1 MENFTT
7 EIVVIMIIGVIAI
20 YLLVDMDNKEK

>member
-20 YLLVDMDNKEK
+20 YLLVDMDKEK